1 MCEAI
6 RLNIYMT
13 SVKKPDFGSI
23 LFLGAWYDDCATY
36 KSDNETLYIFPQL
49 LPQNKTKIIVL
60 ETDDFEQEGHTEMLV
75 MLLQL

>member
-1 MCEAI
+1 MISE
-6 RLNIYMT
+6 
-13 SVKKPDFGSI
+13 
-23 LFLGAWYDDCATY
+23 
-36 KSDNETLYIFPQL
+36 KSLIVAASYFWVLDMMIVPLTNLTMKHYIFPQL